1 VAVGGSLLGHIGGAD
16 HTACDAAH
24 LRLDRHCD
32 DPCAV
37 ESRGFNHKM
46 PELRDRE
53 AACTR
58 LKSVIAKLL
67 FLRYSNGATRD
78 LVRQT

>member
-1 VAVGGSLLGHIGGAD
+1 
-16 HTACDAAH
+16 
-24 LRLDRHCD
+24 
-32 DPCAV
+32 
-37 ESRGFNHKM
+37 
-46 PELRDRE
+46 
-53 AACTR
+53 

>member
-1 VAVGGSLLGHIGGAD
+1 
-16 HTACDAAH
+16 
-24 LRLDRHCD
+24 
-32 DPCAV
+32 
-37 ESRGFNHKM
+37 M